1 MLNKDFILA
10 GNAIFTLEIGK
21 EFSEKWSLPLH
32 YTYRISKK
40 EATERFP
47 ETYFIGLLTGP
58 NNTNDYTYMGIVQLN
73 GNVKLTR
80 KSKYTKDSWPYRL
93 VVRALACV
101 LNDKQ
106 QSLLAA
112 GFDMHHEGRC
122 GRCGRALTVPE
133 SVLSGFGPECIKL
146 I

>member
-10 GNAIFTLEIGK
+10 GRAVFTLELGK
-21 EFSEKWSLPLH
+21 EFSEKWGLPLH
-32 YTYRISKK
+32 YTYRINKK

-47 ETYFIGLLTGP
+47 EQYFIGLLTGP
-58 NNTNDYTYMGIVQLN
+58 DNMNDYTYMGVVQRN

-80 KSKYTKDSWPYRL
+80 KSRYKADSWPYRL
-93 VVRALACV
+93 IVRALACV
-101 LNDKQ
+101 FADKQ
-106 QSLLAA
+106 QALLDA
-112 GFDMHHEGRC
+112 GFDMHHEGKC
-122 GRCGRALTVPE
+122 GRCGRPLTVPS